1 MAKRLSDEILAV
13 VAFFAGIFVAVS
25 LATHHPWDPSPFTR
39 TGLTHTANRT
49 GPAGAWLSETL
60 FQMLGSAALA
70 VPVFLVIYAARRL
83 AGREKSNRL
92 MRIVSVSAF
101 VLSFTLMLHYLG
113 EIVPI
118 QPEGLDAGGMT
129 GYMLARSMSRLFSDI
144 GTLIIGLAAFV
155 VSVLVLVPITLVD
168 LLKAI
173 WAGTK
178 ALFRPLR
185 PLSDAME
192 KIAAKRAEEA
202 GSNAA
207 ETLEPQ
213 AKPLEAAPVIVAD
226 SVAAT
231 ETRLPQPEEPPI
243 EFLEPPPEL
252 RGRNAEPPPNLFSQ
266 IKDGG
271 YVLPSVGLL
280 SAPPKGR
287 IVLSADDLCENLSI
301 LERKLA
307 DYGVSGKVSRV
318 QPGPVVSMYEFEPA
332 AGVKINKVMSLADDL
347 AMSMK
352 VERIRVTTLYGKAAI
367 GIEIPNEK
375 RETVYLREILSAR
388 DFVERKSP
396 LSLALGKDILGKPM
410 VADLARMPH
419 LLVAGATGAGK
430 SVAVNGMILS
440 MLYKASPADLRL
452 VMIDPKMLEL
462 SVYQDIPH
470 LFAPVITAPKD
481 ASGALR
487 KLVFEMETRYRLLA
501 AKGVRNIDGYNAA
514 LKEGEE
520 KLPYIVVLIDELAD
534 LMLTAPREIEDSI
547 ARLAQ
552 MARAAGIHL
561 ILATQRP
568 SVDVLTGVIK
578 ANFPARI
585 SFQVSSKVDSRTI
598 LDSNGAEQLLGKGDM
613 LLLSP
618 GYRLVRIHG
627 AYVDETEI
635 GRVVDFVKA
644 QGQPDYAAFEK
655 IVAEDEAYQAKG
667 GDTDRDELYRNAV
680 DAVVS
685 SGQASISYIQRRL
698 KIGYNRA
705 ARIMELMEEDG
716 IVGPPREAGK
726 PREILI
732 AKGAE

>member
-1 MAKRLSDEILAV
+1 MM
-13 VAFFAGIFVAVS
+13 
-25 LATHHPWDPSPFTR
+25 
-39 TGLTHTANRT
+39 
-49 GPAGAWLSETL
+49 GA
-60 FQMLGSAALA
+60 AALA

-83 AGREKSNRL
+83 AGREKSNRTV
-92 MRIVSVSAF
+92 RIVSVTSF
-101 VLSFTLMLHYLG
+101 FLSLSLMLHYLG

-129 GYMLARSMSRLFSDI
+129 GYMLARSMGRLFSDI
-144 GTLIIGLAAFV
+144 GTLIIGLAAFI

-168 LLKAI
+168 LMTTI

-178 ALFRPLR
+178 TLFS
-185 PLSDAME
+185 PLSGTMARMSSKPGDTE
-192 KIAAKRAEEA
+192 PVPKTAAAVESA
-202 GSNAA
+202 TTAVG
-207 ETLEPQ
+207 EPT
-213 AKPLEAAPVIVAD
+213 AAP
-226 SVAAT
+226 
-231 ETRLPQPEEPPI
+231 ETTPPLPEEPPI
-243 EFLEPPPEL
+243 EFLEPPPDT
-252 RGRNAEPPPNLFSQ
+252 RGRKTEPQPDLFSQ
-266 IKDGG
+266 IRDGG
-271 YVLPSVGLL
+271 YVLPSVSLL

-287 IVLSADDLCENLSI
+287 IVLPVDDLGENMQT

-307 DYGVSGKVSRV
+307 DYGVSGKVLRV

-332 AGVKINKVMSLADDL
+332 AGVKINKVVSLADDL

-388 DFVERKSP
+388 DFTERKSP
-396 LSLALGKDILGKPM
+396 LSLALGKDILGKPI

-440 MLYKASPADLRL
+440 MLFKASPADLRL

-514 LKEGEE
+514 LKDGEE
-520 KLPYIVVLIDELAD
+520 RLPYIVVLIDELAD

-655 IVAEDEAYQAKG
+655 IVTEDETFQAQG
-667 GDTDRDELYRNAV
+667 GDTDRDELYKNAV
-680 DAVVS
+680 EVVVS

-732 AKGAE
+732 AKGTE

>member
-1 MAKRLSDEILAV
+1 MAKRLGDEILAV
-13 VAFFAGIFVAVS
+13 VAFFAGIFVSVS

-39 TGLTHTANRT
+39 TGLAHTANRT

-60 FQMLGSAALA
+60 FQMLGAAAIA

-83 AGREKSNRL
+83 AGREKSNRIV
-92 MRIVSVSAF
+92 RIVSVTSF
-101 VLSFTLMLHYLG
+101 FLSFSLMLHYVG

-129 GYMLARSMSRLFSDI
+129 GYMLARSMGRLFSDI
-144 GTLIIGLAAFV
+144 GTLIIGLAAFI
-155 VSVLVLVPITLVD
+155 VSALVLVPITLVD
-168 LLKAI
+168 LIKAV

-178 ALFRPLR
+178 TLFRPLSGTMDR
-185 PLSDAME
+185 MSAKHGDKESAPETAAVAA
-192 KIAAKRAEEA
+192 IAVE
-202 GSNAA
+202 A
-207 ETLEPQ
+207 ETS
-213 AKPLEAAPVIVAD
+213 PVP
-226 SVAAT
+226 
-231 ETRLPQPEEPPI
+231 ETIPSLPEEPPI
-243 EFLEPPPEL
+243 EFLEPPPDM
-252 RGRNAEPPPNLFSQ
+252 RGSKTEPQPDLFSQ
-266 IKDGG
+266 IRDGG
-271 YVLPSVGLL
+271 YVLPSVSLL

-287 IVLSADDLCENLSI
+287 IVLSADDLSENLSI

-307 DYGVSGKVSRV
+307 DYGVSGKVLRV

-332 AGVKINKVMSLADDL
+332 AGVKINKVVSLADDL

-388 DFVERKSP
+388 DFTERKSP
-396 LSLALGKDILGKPM
+396 LSLALGKDILGKPI

-514 LKEGEE
+514 LKDGEE

-627 AYVDETEI
+627 AYVEETEI

-644 QGQPDYAAFEK
+644 QGKPDYAAFEK
-655 IVAEDEAYQAKG
+655 IVAEDEAFQAQG
-667 GDTDRDELYRNAV
+667 GDADRDELYKNAV
-680 DAVVS
+680 EVVVS

-732 AKGAE
+732 AKGTE